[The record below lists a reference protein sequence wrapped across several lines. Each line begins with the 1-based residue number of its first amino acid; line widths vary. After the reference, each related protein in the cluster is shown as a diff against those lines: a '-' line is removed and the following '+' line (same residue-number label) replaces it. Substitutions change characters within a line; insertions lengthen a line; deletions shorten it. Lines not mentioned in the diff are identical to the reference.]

1 MRKAAAGQAP
11 GGLQTPGAQ
20 HGPGGSHPPLVV
32 PAAPRPPR
40 AEPEAASF
48 VTGCV
53 LAGRVCWG
61 CSGGWE
67 SLETQQD
74 RGLAAVVSL
83 GTNQGLCRTAVF
95 GLDVSSGTPVGAGG
109 GAGERSCSFSTGA
122 HLRTPAR
129 TPAGTA
135 GPGSCRDGR
144 LSARNAAKGR
154 RGHGSCI
161 SREGPG

>member
-20 HGPGGSHPPLVV
+20 HGPGGCHPRLVV

-40 AEPEAASF
+40 PEPGAANF
-48 VTGCV
+48 FPGCV

-67 SLETQQD
+67 SLKIQQH
-74 RGLAAVVSL
+74 RGLAAVVS
-83 GTNQGLCRTAVF
+83 QGLCRTGVC
-95 GLDVSSGTPVGAGG
+95 GVDVGSGTPVGAGG

-122 HLRTPAR
+122 HLCTPAR
-129 TPAGTA
+129 TPVCTA

-154 RGHGSCI
+154 RGYGSCI